1 MEEDTRSGG
10 RRGIRKEE
18 RDMSVLEMKKAI
30 LTHEEKSID
39 ELIERNIL
47 KQGSRYREVCQLQF
61 LFRRLTCR
69 LEVALQVLT
78 RKMILM
84 NVSTKAKKTI

>member
-1 MEEDTRSGG
+1 MEEDARSGG

-18 RDMSVLEMKKAI
+18 RDISVLEMKKAI

-61 LFRRLTCR
+61 LFRRLICR
-69 LEVALQVLT
+69 LEVARQVLT